1 MSGSSVFLTVLLWF
15 AFGLQHSL
23 FAQGFVKN
31 FAGRVFGQDFVDYGY
46 RFVYFV
52 SQCFAYPVFWYI
64 VSHFESGPT
73 LWVLP
78 PALYPLHFGLKVLGH
93 LLIVATFIAADINTF
108 VGSKQLWVY
117 LSAKLRGKLVDRVA
131 VFGHNNLVIGF
142 PFTMMRH
149 PMYLGIILSLLT
161 ATGVYTEKI
170 VLNFVCLLLYV
181 EIGSYYEERQLV
193 RLFGD
198 AYRQYQETTSKYLPV
213 AWVWQ
218 RFAA

>member
-1 MSGSSVFLTVLLWF
+1 MSATNIWVTVLLWTL
-15 AFGLQHSL
+15 FGLQHSIL
-23 FAQGFVKN
+23 AQGFVKSYT
-31 FAGRVFGQDFVDYGY
+31 GRLFGQDFVDYGY

-52 SQCFAYPVFWYI
+52 SQCFAYPAFWYV

-78 PALYPLHFGLKVLGH
+78 AVLNPLHFVIKVFAH

-117 LSAKLRGKLVDRVA
+117 LSAKLRGKPVDRVA
-131 VFGHNNLVIGF
+131 VFGHNNLVIAF
-142 PFTMMRH
+142 PFTLVRH
-149 PMYLGIILSLLT
+149 PMYLGIILSLVT

-170 VLNFVCLLLYV
+170 VLNLICLIVYV
-181 EIGSYYEERQLV
+181 EIGSYFEEKQLI

-198 AYRQYQETTSKYLPV
+198 AYRRYQATTGKYFPIPRL
-213 AWVWQ
+213 Q
-218 RFAA
+218 T